1 MLKLGMCRHTN
12 KKLDLRDIKCPTSFI
27 KAKLFFEEAIE
38 DGEGFTLIF
47 NYFDAKKS
55 IASLKNIDSLRV
67 LNVNKHESVV
77 QVLAIKDS

>member
-1 MLKLGMCRHTN
+1 MLKLSMCRHTN

-47 NYFDAKKS
+47 NYFDA
-55 IASLKNIDSLRV
+55 V
-67 LNVNKHESVV
+67 LNI
-77 QVLAIKDS
+77 L